1 MVSAVARLTLIELVY
16 VVPGVHASL
25 AEWHHRIVAPLV
37 ASIIVVLCG
46 MM

>member
-1 MVSAVARLTLIELVY
+1 MVSAVARLIWIELVY
-16 VVPGVHASL
+16 VVPGLHAPL

-37 ASIIVVLCG
+37 ASVIVVLCG